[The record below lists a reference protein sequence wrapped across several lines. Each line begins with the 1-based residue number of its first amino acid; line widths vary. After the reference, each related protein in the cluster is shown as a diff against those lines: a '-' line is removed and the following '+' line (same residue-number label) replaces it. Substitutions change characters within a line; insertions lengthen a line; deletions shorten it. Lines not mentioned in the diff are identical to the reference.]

1 MGKNKGAMESQ
12 NNAVTID
19 TPGVG
24 VRRELLTAAIKRTS
38 HDLGWQLSVVSP
50 NFAPLDMV
58 FLDETQV
65 ALIIDEDGDG
75 RIEYDEYVRWKKH
88 DAGKYN
94 EKEKAFV
101 AAHAE
106 MWTQIR
112 NRAELNKPGGARP
125 LNTTGL

>member
-24 VRRELLTAAIKRTS
+24 MRRELLSAAIQRTS
-38 HDLGWQLSVVSP
+38 HDLGWQLSCVSP
-50 NFAPLDMV
+50 NAAPLDMV

-65 ALIIDEDGDG
+65 ALIIDQDGDG
-75 RIEYDEYVRWKKH
+75 KIEYDEYVRWKKH

-94 EKEKAFV
+94 EKENAFH
-101 AAHAE
+101 AAHSE
-106 MWTQIR
+106 MWNQIR
-112 NRAELNKPGGARP
+112 LRAELNKPSGSRP
-125 LNTTGL
+125 LNTTG